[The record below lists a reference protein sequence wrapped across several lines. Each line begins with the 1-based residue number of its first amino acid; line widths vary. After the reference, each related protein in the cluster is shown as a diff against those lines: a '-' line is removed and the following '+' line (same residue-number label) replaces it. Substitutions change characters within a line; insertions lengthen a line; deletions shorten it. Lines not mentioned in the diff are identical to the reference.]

1 MKVSSANYYS
11 VTLDTTSGG
20 LITDSLK
27 TRNKKA
33 NFNGNTEW

>member
-20 LITDSLK
+20 LITDSLVA
-27 TRNKKA
+27 KK
-33 NFNGNTEW
+33 